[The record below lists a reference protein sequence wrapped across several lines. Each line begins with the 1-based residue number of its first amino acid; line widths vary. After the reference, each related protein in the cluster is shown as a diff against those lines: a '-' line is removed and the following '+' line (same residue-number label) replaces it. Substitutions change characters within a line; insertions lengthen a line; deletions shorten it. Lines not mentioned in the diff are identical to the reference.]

1 MPIQGEMVK
10 EENLLT
16 QTSVFA
22 HPIEESFTKILD
34 FYGIKWE
41 YEPRVFPLHWDD
53 DENVTEAFSPD
64 FYLPQQD
71 LYIELSTLRP
81 KLNNYKNRR
90 IRRLKE
96 LYPNVNIKL
105 LNRRDLHKLMVKF
118 GLEQEARMIQG
129 TEAQLRN

>member
-1 MPIQGEMVK
+1 MVK
-10 EENLLT
+10 EEIL
-16 QTSVFA
+16 QSEAPVFA

-34 FYGIKWE
+34 FYGIEWK

-53 DENVTEAFSPD
+53 NENVTEAFSPD

-96 LYPNVNIKL
+96 LYPDVNIKL
-105 LNRRDLHKLMVKF
+105 LNRRDLHKLMIKF

-129 TEAQLRN
+129 TEAQSRN